1 MKAIIDRRLAFRFP
15 VPVIDTLEKRLPF
28 VLNREVDNGGCASMG
43 SGAGDGE
50 KIIGRLRPAEGQF
63 HVLMR
68 IDAAGYHE
76 FSGSIDNLVGLHL
89 ELGADNGNLL
99 ILDQNIG
106 SVIVGGSDD
115 TAVKD

>member
-1 MKAIIDRRLAFRFP
+1 MEAVVDRSLAFRFF
-15 VPVIDTLEKRLPF
+15 VPVIDTLEKRFSF
-28 VLNREVDNGGCASMG
+28 VLHREVDDRGCASMG
-43 SGAGDGE
+43 SGAGAGE

-63 HVLMR
+63 HVRMR
-68 IDAAGYHE
+68 IDAAGNHE

-99 ILDQNIG
+99 LLDQNVG